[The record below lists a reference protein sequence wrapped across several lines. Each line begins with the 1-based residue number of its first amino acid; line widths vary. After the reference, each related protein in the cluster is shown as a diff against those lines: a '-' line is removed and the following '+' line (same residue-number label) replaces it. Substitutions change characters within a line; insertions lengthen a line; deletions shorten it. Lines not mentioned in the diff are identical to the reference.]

1 MTKIKTDDTMI
12 NDIPHS
18 GEGLI
23 LWSSFTS
30 RFMLDR
36 NDNPE
41 EFCILHPE
49 FTDFC
54 EVIGDLCDENGS
66 IKPDDEYCRSES

>member
-18 GEGLI
+18 GEGLFCGHP
-23 LWSSFTS
+23 SHPGSCY
-30 RFMLDR
+30 DR

-54 EVIGDLCDENGS
+54 EVIGDLCDEDGS